1 MDSEG
6 GLMKKPYEK
15 PEIKKV
21 QLKPEESV
29 LTKCKQRFLTECEGV
44 AKTAHS

>member
-1 MDSEG
+1 
-6 GLMKKPYEK
+6 MKKPYKK
-15 PEIKKV
+15 PQIKTV

-29 LTKCKQRFLTECEGV
+29 LTKCKQPWDATCAGV

>member
-1 MDSEG
+1 
-6 GLMKKPYEK
+6 MKKPYKK

-29 LTKCKQRFLTECEGV
+29 LTKCKQKWDSLCEGV